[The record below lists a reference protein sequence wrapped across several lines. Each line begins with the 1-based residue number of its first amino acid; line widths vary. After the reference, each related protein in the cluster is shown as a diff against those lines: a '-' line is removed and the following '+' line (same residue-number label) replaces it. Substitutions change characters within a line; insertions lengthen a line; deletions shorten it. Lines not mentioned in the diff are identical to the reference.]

1 MKLKYIFAT
10 LVATLALA
18 VGCEKEAD
26 HYLKEVQVSSSYLA
40 FPAEGGS
47 VDVVVTA
54 TQDWSIN
61 TIPEWIIATPAYGSV
76 GETQVRF
83 TVLAATETREAEFT
97 ITSGTV
103 GQTMIASQVTEA
115 VEPEIVNVAGALAL
129 IKAVDKGDGGSYNVS
144 GTYRVKGIVCKISDI
159 SVSYGNATYYLSD
172 DGKFNAET
180 ALQVYRGLW
189 LEGGAFTKG
198 DEFAVGD
205 ELTIEGQL
213 MSYKGTPETVE
224 KTAFVVAINKSLIGV
239 EGTELM
245 NVEEGMGVT
254 EYPVEGGSIK
264 VYIMTKGNGFHVNIP
279 AETKSWLHI
288 EDFGTD
294 YVTLSADANEGGDR
308 NVTVGFTTE
317 SGNQT
322 YSCELALSQKGAI
335 KNVTVAEFLAAAE
348 GSSVYRLN
356 GLITGLYA
364 SDSQGKSF
372 YIQDYSGSV
381 LVYRAEGFETSGA
394 KVGDIVTVCGKR
406 TSYKETPQM
415 GSATFEAIDK
425 VVTAVKVADFLAA
438 AESKD
443 VWYMISG
450 TVEKPTEKETKW
462 DIETY
467 GNLNLRDET
476 GSVYVYGVSTGI
488 NGESK
493 KFSTLGVKEG
503 DKMTIIGYRTSFK
516 GLNQVGGGMYVSHE
530 AGGGQGGGGDD
541 TSKGKYVAV
550 SSTQTDWAGKYLIV
564 WGNGAHGTASS
575 KDLAKTVDVAITD
588 GAIAASEEINAA
600 AVTVAAMEGGYSIS
614 LSDGKFLTFTT
625 NGNQCTFADAAAP
638 MNFGY
643 TDTGIKVYGMDTA
656 DNTRYLMM
664 NATGSTLY
672 FRGYKETS
680 FIKEGSWVQGYS
692 YPQLYK
698 FVAQ

>member
-1 MKLKYIFAT
+1 MKLKYIFASI
-10 LVATLALA
+10 VAALAL
-18 VGCEKEAD
+18 VSCEKEAD
-26 HYLKEVQVSSSYLA
+26 HYLDSIKVSSSYVSLNTGVGA
-40 FPAEGGS
+40 NTPIT
-47 VDVVVTA
+47 VTA
-54 TQDWSIN
+54 TDSWYVSVDEDAAKWLTVSPTMGGAGETTLNFSASAGEGRTAEVLIKCGDQTQRIN
-61 TIPEWIIATPAYGSV
+61 VIQGIATVSVATCADVIAGPDSKLYRVTGVCTGIYNTTYGNWYLTDNT
-76 GETQVRF
+76 G
-83 TVLAATETREAEFT
+83 T
-97 ITSGTV
+97 ITIYGTLD
-103 GQTMIASQVTEA
+103 A
-115 VEPEIVNVAGALAL
+115 
-129 IKAVDKGDGGSYNVS
+129 KGN
-144 GTYRVKGIVCKISDI
+144 TK
-159 SVSYGNATYYLSD
+159 NFLS
-172 DGKFNAET
+172 
-180 ALQVYRGLW
+180 LGL
-189 LEGGAFTKG
+189 E
-198 DEFAVGD
+198 VGD
-205 ELTIEGQL
+205 EVTVEGPKTTYGTTIEL
-213 MSYKGTPETVE
+213 VDVTVL
-224 KTAFVVAINKSLIGV
+224 KINKSLIK
-239 EGTELM
+239 
-245 NVEEGMGVT
+245 VEEVVYADPDLKAVEVAGGDVQVMLTSKGTTGIDVT
-254 EYPVEGGSIK
+254 
-264 VYIMTKGNGFHVNIP
+264 IP
-279 AETKSWLHI
+279 DEAKSWLGVTTVDAARGI
-288 EDFGTD
+288 
-294 YVTLSADANEGGDR
+294 VTLTARPNEGGDR
-308 NVTVGFTTE
+308 SAVVSFGTTDGKKRYTTE
-317 SGNQT
+317 AT
-322 YSCELALSQKGAI
+322 IDQKGAI

-425 VVTAVKVADFLAA
+425 VVTVVKVADFLAA

-450 TVEKPTEKETKW
+450 TVEKPTEEGTKW

-493 KFSTLGVKEG
+493 KFGTLGVKEG
-503 DKMTIIGYRTSFK
+503 DKMTIIGYRTSYK

-530 AGGGQGGGGDD
+530 AGGGQGGGGGD
-541 TSKGKYVAV
+541 TSKGKYVVV

-564 WGNGAHGTASS
+564 WESGAHGTASS
-575 KDLAKTVDVAITD
+575 KDLAKTVDVTIAD
-588 GAIAASEEINAA
+588 GTIAASEEINAA

-614 LSDGKFLTFTT
+614 LSNGKFLTFTT
-625 NGNQCTFADAAAP
+625 NGNQCTFADAAVP

-664 NATGSTLY
+664 NATGSTPY